1 MTDHETDENI
11 ERMRDLARHTSDDA
25 QDIDSN
31 GPTLFPVDP
40 TQRFAVNQANLNQAM
55 VGTFVAINGRL
66 QSMAGDVEE
75 VKGRQQDMAGDV
87 EEVKDRQQ
95 DMAQDMDQ
103 RFSKIDAHL
112 RYLRGGHAANV
123 VQRDAS
129 LIADD
134 MGYQIVTQLRR
145 EEMIA
150 FANMARSA
158 GKAEDDVRSFRAAD
172 LVMLARDAEGHPAY
186 IAVEASFT
194 VGSNDIRR
202 AKRNAEYLREFT
214 GLPAKG
220 AVAGVEIAS
229 GREQN
234 ANADGVYCYHI
245 PVRDLE
251 AD

>member
-1 MTDHETDENI
+1 MTDHETGENI
-11 ERMRDLARHTSDDA
+11 ERMRDLARHASDDA
-25 QDIDSN
+25 QDIDPN
-31 GPTLFPVDP
+31 GPLLFPTDP
-40 TQRFAVNQANLNQAM
+40 TQRFAVNQANLNQVM
-55 VGTFVAINGRL
+55 VDTFVAINGRL
-66 QSMAGDVEE
+66 QSMAQDVEE
-75 VKGRQQDMAGDV
+75 VKGRQQS
-87 EEVKDRQQ
+87 
-95 DMAQDMDQ
+95 MAQDMDQ

-112 RYLRGGHAANV
+112 RYLQGGHAANV

-134 MGYQIVTQLRR
+134 MGYQIVTQLKR
-145 EEMIA
+145 EDMIA

-172 LVMLARDAEGHPAY
+172 LVMLVRDAEGHPAY

-194 VGSNDIRR
+194 VGGNDIRR
-202 AKRNAEYLREFT
+202 AKRNAEYLHEFT

-220 AVAGVEIAS
+220 VVAGVDIAS

-234 ANADGVYCYHI
+234 ANTDGVYCYRI